1 MNKSQIYFLG
11 DNGGTEML
19 FNVMKAYAVCDPEV
33 GYCQG
38 SAFLAGMLLL
48 HMPEEDAFSVF
59 MKLMSKGSG
68 KISFW
73 SITPPLL
80 VLVGYINSILIGY
93 GLRDMYKPGMSE
105 LEVLLYQMDQ
115 LISEHS
121 SELANHFN
129 AQGFATSTFA
139 SRWFLT
145 LFSAVFPK
153 VGTIL
158 KHFRKMISDS

>member
-1 MNKSQIYFLG
+1 MIDVCKWHLSLTQIQSNNFDAIG

-68 KISFW
+68 KICYNCSGSKNF
-73 SITPPLL
+73 
-80 VLVGYINSILIGY
+80 
-93 GLRDMYKPGMSE
+93 
-105 LEVLLYQMDQ
+105 
-115 LISEHS
+115 
-121 SELANHFN
+121 
-129 AQGFATSTFA
+129 
-139 SRWFLT
+139 
-145 LFSAVFPK
+145 
-153 VGTIL
+153 
-158 KHFRKMISDS
+158 KHFV

>member
-1 MNKSQIYFLG
+1 M
-11 DNGGTEML
+11 DTR
-19 FNVMKAYAVCDPEV
+19 
-33 GYCQG
+33 G
-38 SAFLAGMLLL
+38 S
-48 HMPEEDAFSVF
+48 
-59 MKLMSKGSG
+59 
-68 KISFW
+68 I
-73 SITPPLL
+73 L
-80 VLVGYINSILIGY
+80 VRYINFILVGY

-153 VGTIL
+153 VCSMSSHVGEVLKDSLKAISRESFEIIPMCIIWVFKDFRYYLNTI
-158 KHFRKMISDS
+158 F

>member
-1 MNKSQIYFLG
+1 
-11 DNGGTEML
+11 
-19 FNVMKAYAVCDPEV
+19 
-33 GYCQG
+33 
-38 SAFLAGMLLL
+38 
-48 HMPEEDAFSVF
+48 
-59 MKLMSKGSG
+59 
-68 KISFW
+68 
-73 SITPPLL
+73 
-80 VLVGYINSILIGY
+80 
-93 GLRDMYKPGMSE
+93 MYKPGMSE

-153 VGTIL
+153 VCSPHVGTISKNSL
-158 KHFRKMISDS
+158 KTIRSLLVHKMPCFLRA

>member
-1 MNKSQIYFLG
+1 
-11 DNGGTEML
+11 
-19 FNVMKAYAVCDPEV
+19 
-33 GYCQG
+33 
-38 SAFLAGMLLL
+38 
-48 HMPEEDAFSVF
+48 
-59 MKLMSKGSG
+59 
-68 KISFW
+68 
-73 SITPPLL
+73 
-80 VLVGYINSILIGY
+80 
-93 GLRDMYKPGMSE
+93 MYKPGMSE

-153 VGTIL
+153 VCLPHMGTISKESL
-158 KHFRKMISDS
+158 QTIRSPIGSSSVAKND

>member
-1 MNKSQIYFLG
+1 
-11 DNGGTEML
+11 
-19 FNVMKAYAVCDPEV
+19 
-33 GYCQG
+33 
-38 SAFLAGMLLL
+38 
-48 HMPEEDAFSVF
+48 
-59 MKLMSKGSG
+59 
-68 KISFW
+68 
-73 SITPPLL
+73 
-80 VLVGYINSILIGY
+80 
-93 GLRDMYKPGMSE
+93 MYKPGMSE

-153 VGTIL
+153 VRPNTLVQFCKTPVLREFSEIVP
-158 KHFRKMISDS
+158 MCVI

>member
-1 MNKSQIYFLG
+1 
-11 DNGGTEML
+11 
-19 FNVMKAYAVCDPEV
+19 
-33 GYCQG
+33 
-38 SAFLAGMLLL
+38 
-48 HMPEEDAFSVF
+48 
-59 MKLMSKGSG
+59 
-68 KISFW
+68 
-73 SITPPLL
+73 
-80 VLVGYINSILIGY
+80 
-93 GLRDMYKPGMSE
+93 MYKPGMSE

-153 VGTIL
+153 VCPLHIGTMSKDSL
-158 KHFRKMISDS
+158 KTIRNSPPQNDSYLVQSVPKMPYSLRAT

>member
-1 MNKSQIYFLG
+1 MVAHFRLTQLNLFLG

-68 KISFW
+68 KIDF
-73 SITPPLL
+73 
-80 VLVGYINSILIGY
+80 
-93 GLRDMYKPGMSE
+93 LR
-105 LEVLLYQMDQ
+105 
-115 LISEHS
+115 S
-121 SELANHFN
+121 SADRTHEIA
-129 AQGFATSTFA
+129 
-139 SRWFLT
+139 
-145 LFSAVFPK
+145 
-153 VGTIL
+153 
-158 KHFRKMISDS
+158 

>member
-1 MNKSQIYFLG
+1 MHFDLWPSTLDPSNLFLG

-68 KISFW
+68 KIYLKSTTRVSAKLKIR
-73 SITPPLL
+73 SIFRPDAARRL
-80 VLVGYINSILIGY
+80 VF
-93 GLRDMYKPGMSE
+93 
-105 LEVLLYQMDQ
+105 
-115 LISEHS
+115 
-121 SELANHFN
+121 LAQF
-129 AQGFATSTFA
+129 
-139 SRWFLT
+139 
-145 LFSAVFPK
+145 
-153 VGTIL
+153 
-158 KHFRKMISDS
+158 

>member
-1 MNKSQIYFLG
+1 
-11 DNGGTEML
+11 
-19 FNVMKAYAVCDPEV
+19 
-33 GYCQG
+33 
-38 SAFLAGMLLL
+38 
-48 HMPEEDAFSVF
+48 
-59 MKLMSKGSG
+59 
-68 KISFW
+68 
-73 SITPPLL
+73 
-80 VLVGYINSILIGY
+80 
-93 GLRDMYKPGMSE
+93 MYKPGMSE

-153 VGTIL
+153 VCPMTSHVGTIL
-158 KHFRKMISDS
+158 KDSLKTISD

>member
-1 MNKSQIYFLG
+1 MSRPFSMTKTNLFLG

-68 KISFW
+68 KNDFT
-73 SITPPLL
+73 SITLPLVIQSDNQNTVRMSNL
-80 VLVGYINSILIGY
+80 EHVLILPLKFRI
-93 GLRDMYKPGMSE
+93 
-105 LEVLLYQMDQ
+105 
-115 LISEHS
+115 
-121 SELANHFN
+121 F
-129 AQGFATSTFA
+129 
-139 SRWFLT
+139 
-145 LFSAVFPK
+145 
-153 VGTIL
+153 IL
-158 KHFRKMISDS
+158 KVNFLGQGQS

>member
-1 MNKSQIYFLG
+1 MACEFDLTYPSRIFM
-11 DNGGTEML
+11 DTR
-19 FNVMKAYAVCDPEV
+19 
-33 GYCQG
+33 G
-38 SAFLAGMLLL
+38 SIL
-48 HMPEEDAFSVF
+48 
-59 MKLMSKGSG
+59 
-68 KISFW
+68 
-73 SITPPLL
+73 
-80 VLVGYINSILIGY
+80 LVGYINFILVGY

-153 VGTIL
+153 VRPHAL
-158 KHFRKMISDS
+158 LEF

>member
-1 MNKSQIYFLG
+1 
-11 DNGGTEML
+11 
-19 FNVMKAYAVCDPEV
+19 
-33 GYCQG
+33 
-38 SAFLAGMLLL
+38 
-48 HMPEEDAFSVF
+48 
-59 MKLMSKGSG
+59 MSKGSG
-68 KISFW
+68 
-73 SITPPLL
+73 
-80 VLVGYINSILIGY
+80 YA
-93 GLRDMYKPGMSE
+93 LRDMYKPGMSE

-153 VGTIL
+153 VCPPHVGTISKDSL
-158 KHFRKMISDS
+158 KTICSENRSEGVLRNCSNVRNLNVRTK

>member
-1 MNKSQIYFLG
+1 
-11 DNGGTEML
+11 ML

-68 KISFW
+68 KIRYKCSTKVTFFE
-73 SITPPLL
+73 
-80 VLVGYINSILIGY
+80 GY

-153 VGTIL
+153 VCRITNAMASLNYIP
-158 KHFRKMISDS
+158 

>member
-1 MNKSQIYFLG
+1 MNRWVNF
-11 DNGGTEML
+11 
-19 FNVMKAYAVCDPEV
+19 V
-33 GYCQG
+33 
-38 SAFLAGMLLL
+38 
-48 HMPEEDAFSVF
+48 
-59 MKLMSKGSG
+59 
-68 KISFW
+68 
-73 SITPPLL
+73 
-80 VLVGYINSILIGY
+80 LIGY

-153 VGTIL
+153 VCPLHLGTIS
-158 KHFRKMISDS
+158 KDSCKD

>member
-1 MNKSQIYFLG
+1 MKDVSKWHLTATQIHVHVIG

-68 KISFW
+68 KILYNCSG
-73 SITPPLL
+73 S
-80 VLVGYINSILIGY
+80 NILN
-93 GLRDMYKPGMSE
+93 
-105 LEVLLYQMDQ
+105 
-115 LISEHS
+115 ISCR
-121 SELANHFN
+121 LW
-129 AQGFATSTFA
+129 TS
-139 SRWFLT
+139 RY
-145 LFSAVFPK
+145 V
-153 VGTIL
+153 
-158 KHFRKMISDS
+158 

>member
-1 MNKSQIYFLG
+1 M
-11 DNGGTEML
+11 GTR
-19 FNVMKAYAVCDPEV
+19 
-33 GYCQG
+33 G
-38 SAFLAGMLLL
+38 SSSEINF
-48 HMPEEDAFSVF
+48 
-59 MKLMSKGSG
+59 
-68 KISFW
+68 I
-73 SITPPLL
+73 L
-80 VLVGYINSILIGY
+80 VGY

-153 VGTIL
+153 VCLPHMGTISKEPL
-158 KHFRKMISDS
+158 KTIRSPIGSSSVAKND

>member
-1 MNKSQIYFLG
+1 MVAYLRLTQLNLFLG

-68 KISFW
+68 KIDF
-73 SITPPLL
+73 
-80 VLVGYINSILIGY
+80 
-93 GLRDMYKPGMSE
+93 LR
-105 LEVLLYQMDQ
+105 
-115 LISEHS
+115 
-121 SELANHFN
+121 
-129 AQGFATSTFA
+129 
-139 SRWFLT
+139 SRADRT
-145 LFSAVFPK
+145 HEIP
-153 VGTIL
+153 
-158 KHFRKMISDS
+158 

>member
-1 MNKSQIYFLG
+1 MYFKTVHFHPFSGPRGVHFDLWPSTLDPSNLFLG

-68 KISFW
+68 KIYLKS
-73 SITPPLL
+73 TTLPL
-80 VLVGYINSILIGY
+80 VTQSRSVANEQVG
-93 GLRDMYKPGMSE
+93 
-105 LEVLLYQMDQ
+105 
-115 LISEHS
+115 
-121 SELANHFN
+121 
-129 AQGFATSTFA
+129 
-139 SRWFLT
+139 
-145 LFSAVFPK
+145 
-153 VGTIL
+153 
-158 KHFRKMISDS
+158 

>member
-1 MNKSQIYFLG
+1 MGVHIDSWSHILDWHTSILFLG

-68 KISFW
+68 KIDLR
-73 SITPPLL
+73 SIPLPLVTPSVYQGTVANAL
-80 VLVGYINSILIGY
+80 VLVLYYIGYI
-93 GLRDMYKPGMSE
+93 
-105 LEVLLYQMDQ
+105 
-115 LISEHS
+115 LISY
-121 SELANHFN
+121 
-129 AQGFATSTFA
+129 
-139 SRWFLT
+139 R
-145 LFSAVFPK
+145 
-153 VGTIL
+153 
-158 KHFRKMISDS
+158 

>member
-1 MNKSQIYFLG
+1 MCECSLLLAKTIGTYEWTDLFKLE
-11 DNGGTEML
+11 NGAEML

-48 HMPEEDAFSVF
+48 HMPEEDFCLHEINEQRIWVNSVSFNYTKHNCKFS
-59 MKLMSKGSG
+59 
-68 KISFW
+68 
-73 SITPPLL
+73 
-80 VLVGYINSILIGY
+80 YA
-93 GLRDMYKPGMSE
+93 LREMYKPGMSE
-105 LEVLLYQMDQ
+105 LEILLYQMDQ
-115 LISEHS
+115 LILEHS

-153 VGTIL
+153 V
-158 KHFRKMISDS
+158 H